1 MAFYTTWLKL
11 LDLFSPCVKVF
22 EQLQRQPGLGQLCSK
37 TLLCT
42 PESKMLIRIAST
54 TTIYILMSSS
64 LSGLRISFPVP
75 RKSCS
80 FIDFSAW
87 DVVQDF
93 AFTARTSTWSATYP
107 TVSTDWTSL
116 RMPRRNWIIS
126 FIWATHTLLFSAQE
140 GTQCQF
146 LRPQSISISRHMLM
160 SLTCLKGKEIEIIE
174 IIEIS
179 QTSPG
184 PTESNQT
191 RNSGKISR
199 WLVCI

>member
-1 MAFYTTWLKL
+1 MAFHTTWLKL

-42 PESKMLIRIAST
+42 PESNMLIRIAST

-64 LSGLRISFPVP
+64 LSSLRISFPVP

-116 RMPRRNWIIS
+116 RMPRRNWIS
-126 FIWATHTLLFSAQE
+126 FIWATKKPFWSVPLL
-140 GTQCQF
+140 GTQCQS

-160 SLTCLKGKEIEIIE
+160 SRKLAWRE
-174 IIEIS
+174 
-179 QTSPG
+179 
-184 PTESNQT
+184 
-191 RNSGKISR
+191 RR
-199 WLVCI
+199 